1 MGQHD
6 DATGRWPSPHF
17 DVVATAPAAASYSVL
32 AAVKVP
38 ARPVV
43 VATVRASA
51 FPVTAILVPVVPV
64 FVAVVTAAVA
74 SAEDFR
80 NLHISPLFPIPGMLP
95 RKASWCS
102 RARRSRDSGQAR
114 GSAARNP
121 LTVPLSRNTCDNSP
135 HPPPETSL
143 DSEKVLHRE
152 ELLRAVAEGF
162 PLQAAPHPG
171 SRIVRGMATIG
182 I

>member
-1 MGQHD
+1 M
-6 DATGRWPSPHF
+6 AFTHF
-17 DVVATAPAAASYSVL
+17 DVAATAPAAASYSVV
-32 AAVKVP
+32 AAVKVT

-74 SAEDFR
+74 SCENSR
-80 NLHISPLFPIPGMLP
+80 NLHTSPLFPIPGMLP

-102 RARRSRDSGQAR
+102 PARRSRA
-114 GSAARNP
+114 AAKYAEVPARNP
-121 LTVPLSRNTCDNSP
+121 PAVTLSSQRRDTSP

-143 DSEKVLHRE
+143 DSGKVLHRGE
-152 ELLRAVAEGF
+152 TLAHCSQKL